1 MVKELTIST
10 SVVPKKLRNISQ
22 PPNRLFTLGV
32 DVNELL
38 LLPSVT
44 IVGSRKVSAYGK
56 AVTAALAGD
65 LAKAGVLIIS
75 GLALGVDS
83 IAHRAALDV
92 SGVTLAVLPSPLR
105 NIYPRSHTQLARQIV
120 AQGGALVSEYAEGE
134 RVYPVNFI
142 ARNRITSGLGDVLLI
157 TEAAE
162 KSGTLHTAR
171 FALEQGKEV
180 LAVPG
185 NITSNTSRGTN
196 NLIKSGATPVT
207 CVDDVLRAL
216 GLEQLLKAGKPPPK
230 GATSEEQAVLDL
242 LSAGVS
248 DGALLLAQSGLS
260 VALFNQT
267 LTMLEIRGLVRA
279 LGGNHWALI

>member
-1 MVKELTIST
+1 MVKQLTLTT
-10 SVVPKKLRNISQ
+10 SVVPNKLRNISQ
-22 PPNRLFTLGV
+22 PPGRLYTLGG

-38 LLPSVT
+38 LRPCLT

-56 AVTAALAGD
+56 AVTAALAED

-83 IAHRAALDV
+83 IAHRAALEA
-92 SGVTLAVLPSPLR
+92 GGLTLAVLPSPLSR
-105 NIYPRSHTQLARQIV
+105 IYPSSHAQLAQRIV
-120 AQGGALVSEYAEGE
+120 AQGGALVSEYGPGE
-134 RVYPVNFI
+134 QIYPSNFI

-185 NITSNTSRGTN
+185 NITSATSAGTN
-196 NLIKSGATPVT
+196 NLIKTGATPVT
-207 CVDDVLRAL
+207 SAADIFHAL
-216 GLEQLLKAGKPPPK
+216 GIQPTAAAPAPK
-230 GATSEEQAVLDL
+230 GADEHEQALLDL
-242 LSAGVS
+242 LAAGVA
-248 DGALLLAQSGLS
+248 DGGALLDQSGQDA
-260 VALFNQT
+260 ALFAQT
-267 LTMLEIRGLVRA
+267 LTMLELRGHIRP
-279 LGGNHWALI
+279 LGGNQWALRI

>member
-10 SVVPKKLRNISQ
+10 SVVPKKLRNIPE
-22 PPNRLFTLGV
+22 PPKRLFTMGV

-44 IVGSRKVSAYGK
+44 VVGSRKVSAYGK
-56 AVTAALAGD
+56 AVTAALAGE

-83 IAHRAALDV
+83 IAHRAALEV
-92 SGVTLAVLPSPLR
+92 GGRTLAVLPSHLA
-105 NIYPRSHTQLARQIV
+105 NIYPRSHTQLAHQIV
-120 AQGGALVSEYAEGE
+120 AQGGALVSEYTEGE
-134 RVYPVNFI
+134 QIYPVNFI
-142 ARNRITSGLGDVLLI
+142 ARNRITAGLGDVLLI
-157 TEAAE
+157 TEAAM

-185 NITSNTSRGTN
+185 NITSNTSAGTN
-196 NLIKSGATPVT
+196 NLVKTGATPVT
-207 CVDDVLRAL
+207 CVEDVLRAL
-216 GLEQLLKAGKPPPK
+216 GLEPAKTGKTAPK
-230 GATSEEQAVLDL
+230 GATSEEQALLDL
-242 LSAGVS
+242 LAAGVS
-248 DGALLLAQSGLS
+248 DGALLLEQSGLG
-260 VALFNQT
+260 VAIFNQT
-267 LTMLEIRGLVRA
+267 LTMLEIRGHIRP

>member
-10 SVVPKKLRNISQ
+10 SVVPKKLRNIPE
-22 PPNRLFTLGV
+22 PPSRLFTMGV
-32 DVNELL
+32 DVKELL
-38 LLPSVT
+38 LLPAVT
-44 IVGSRKVSAYGK
+44 VVGSRKVTAYGK
-56 AVTAALAGD
+56 AVTAALAGE

-83 IAHRAALDV
+83 IAHRAALEAG
-92 SGVTLAVLPSPLR
+92 GVTLAVLPSPLG
-105 NIYPRSHTQLARQIV
+105 NIYPRSHTQLARQIA

-134 RVYPVNFI
+134 QIYPVNFI
-142 ARNRITSGLGDVLLI
+142 ARNRIASGLGDVLLI

-185 NITSNTSRGTN
+185 NITSSTSRGTN
-196 NLIKSGATPVT
+196 NLVKTGATPVT
-207 CVDDVLRAL
+207 CVEDVLHAL
-216 GLEQLLKAGKPPPK
+216 GLEPVKEGKRAPK
-230 GATSEEQAVLDL
+230 GACGEEQAVLDL
-242 LSAGVS
+242 LAAGVS
-248 DGALLLAQSGLS
+248 DGASLLEQSGLS
-260 VALFNQT
+260 VALYNQT

-279 LGGNHWALI
+279 LGGNHWALM

>member
-1 MVKELTIST
+1 MVKQLMIST
-10 SVVPKKLRNISQ
+10 SVVPKKLRNIPE
-22 PPNRLFTLGV
+22 PPKRLYTMGV

-38 LLPSVT
+38 LRPCVT

-83 IAHRAALDV
+83 VAHRAALEAG
-92 SGVTLAVLPSPLR
+92 GVTLAVLPSPLTH
-105 NIYPRSHTQLARQIV
+105 IYPRSHTHLAAQMV
-120 AQGGALVSEYAEGE
+120 AQGGALVSEYADGE
-134 RVYPVNFI
+134 PLYPVNFI
-142 ARNRITSGLGDVLLI
+142 ARNRIASGLGDVLLI

-185 NITSNTSRGTN
+185 NITSSTSAGTN
-196 NLIKSGATPVT
+196 NLIKTGATPVT
-207 CVDDVLRAL
+207 GVEDVLHAL
-216 GLEQLLKAGKPPPK
+216 GLEPAITAKQAPK

-242 LSAGVS
+242 LVAGVS
-248 DGALLLAQSGLS
+248 DGALLLEQSGLR
-260 VALFNQT
+260 VTLFNQT
-267 LTMLEIRGLVRA
+267 LTMLEIRGMVRA
-279 LGGNHWALI
+279 LGGNQWGLI